1 MDKLKSLCY
10 LVAPLRFGASDGV
23 QDDQQFMHAGHQ
35 GDLLG
40 LGRGRQLGTE
50 GLEHAIETPTY
61 QGCVVQR
68 PTSSGAPAKDV
79 TPATHGA
86 RVAVDESRV
95 DQGGN
100 FLAVELAQFGQ
111 LRGVGIRDLHEAG
124 LGLGMG
130 HARPLALGHQHGLQ
144 LPAPHHQ
151 RGEFTLLLIGQR
163 QGQGQGLLVAAG
175 GLQQHGPGGQWGEH
189 LAQLGVAGLIVAKT
203 QDLTLIHD
211 GHVKAA
217 LGWIEPNVNSFTPD
231 GSPVPNLTNPKCV
244 RSTIRDTA
252 EQRDHRSVPCAW
264 KRARAQRRLKLH
276 NGELTNSAINS
287 MPDGVTAEV

>member
-86 RVAVDESRV
+86 RVAVDESRA

-144 LPAPHHQ
+144 LAAPHHQ
-151 RGEFTLLLIGQR
+151 RGEFMLQFIGR
-163 QGQGQGLLVAAG
+163 RQGQGLLVAAG
-175 GLQQHGPGGQWGEH
+175 GLQQHGPEGQLGGH
-189 LAQLGVAGLIVAKT
+189 LAQLSVAGLIVART
-203 QDLTLIHD
+203 QDLTLIRD
-211 GHVKAA
+211 GHVKTA
-217 LGWIEPNVNSFTPD
+217 LGRIDPNVNGFTPD
-231 GSPVPNLTNPKCV
+231 SSPVPSLTNPKCV

-252 EQRDHRSVPCAW
+252 EQRDHRSAPCTW
-264 KRARAQRRLKLH
+264 KRARARRRLKLH
-276 NGELTNSAINS
+276 NGEPTNSAVD
-287 MPDGVTAEV
+287 PVTDGLTAEV

>member
-86 RVAVDESRV
+86 RVAVDESRA

-151 RGEFTLLLIGQR
+151 CGEY
-163 QGQGQGLLVAAG
+163 
-175 GLQQHGPGGQWGEH
+175 
-189 LAQLGVAGLIVAKT
+189 LAQLGVTGLVVAKT
-203 QDLTLIHD
+203 QRLTFSRD

-217 LGWIEPNVNSFTPD
+217 SGRIDPNVNSFTPNS
-231 GSPVPNLTNPKCV
+231 SPVPNLTNPKCV

-276 NGELTNSAINS
+276 NGESTSSAIK
-287 MPDGVTAEV
+287 PATDGLTTEV